1 MITEVET
8 GTITTLFTEATNLTV
23 NSLHPYY
30 TYSCIVAAETTGLGP
45 YSHPV
50 DVQLPETGM
59 CQALDHQFYD
69 DLTKMQNFLAN
80 VIILFSDTS

>member
-50 DVQLPETGM
+50 DIQLPETGM
-59 CQALDHQFYD
+59 WD
-69 DLTKMQNFLAN
+69 
-80 VIILFSDTS
+80 VIVSFMMISLKCKIF